1 MTFDLS
7 TQVKK
12 LTLPSFVIQGKRYYT
27 VPYYGETAKVLQ
39 YESVTTIIGNYFDKS
54 YLTEWKERI
63 GEREAGLISGSSAT
77 KGKNIHRMAEK
88 YLLGED
94 YKKGQMSL
102 NLYEF
107 NKLIPVLNQ
116 HITKVLG
123 IEIPLYSHE
132 LKTAGTTDLV
142 CEWDSERSI
151 VDFKTARSAK
161 SKEDIL
167 NYFAQ
172 ATAYS
177 IMFQEVYGLTVNK
190 IVIILLVEHEDQP
203 LIFEEDPQNYSDLVK
218 EIFKGE

>member
-1 MTFDLS
+1 MQNTLFDLS

-12 LTLPSFVIQGKRYYT
+12 LDLRRVDTPAGRF
-27 VPYYGETAKVLQ
+27 
-39 YESVTTIIGNYFDKS
+39 YEIEPGLIYPSVTTIIGKYFDKS
-54 YLTEWKERI
+54 YLSVWKEKI
-63 GEREAGLISGSSAT
+63 GEREAGLITGSSAT
-77 KGKNIHRMAEK
+77 KGKNIHKMAEK

-94 YKKGQMSL
+94 YKKGQISL

-142 CEWDSERSI
+142 CEWDQERSI

-172 ATAYS
+172 ATAYAM
-177 IMFQEVYGLTVNK
+177 MFEECYGLTVK
-190 IVIILLVEHEDQP
+190 QIVIILLVEHEDRPVVFVEQS
-203 LIFEEDPQNYSDLVK
+203 ENYMDLVK
-218 EIFKGE
+218 GIFK